1 MTTVGTRVSNPPID
15 NEPKAT
21 IYIRNYAK
29 KAIML
34 QLPSRI
40 KVAELK
46 DKIYRRM
53 RVPHED
59 QILFLHGNQIG
70 PD

>member
-1 MTTVGTRVSNPPID
+1 MTTVETRTSNPRME

-46 DKIYRRM
+46 DKI
-53 RVPHED
+53 
-59 QILFLHGNQIG
+59 
-70 PD
+70 